1 MYGPLC
7 CHQLQPTV
15 AMWTSRHSVASVLC
29 LPRPQEAGDT
39 ELPVKFYLFFSSTS
53 GQTKHIHWLNMGIG
67 FVTLSL
73 ELVLEGHTVSWH
85 CSVELIWPTAG
96 IDLLFTCQCQMSIL
110 EKYSVLMAVFQDLNF
125 PKLS

>member
-1 MYGPLC
+1 
-7 CHQLQPTV
+7 
-15 AMWTSRHSVASVLC
+15 
-29 LPRPQEAGDT
+29 
-39 ELPVKFYLFFSSTS
+39 
-53 GQTKHIHWLNMGIG
+53 MGIG

-85 CSVELIWPTAG
+85 YSVELIWPAAG